1 MEIRGGL
8 AMDERIKT
16 RGENFR
22 LTCWIN
28 ERERILSFHY
38 EEGFQQKKF
47 TDKESYRLFILAAAE
62 IYKVQ

>member
-1 MEIRGGL
+1 
-8 AMDERIKT
+8 MDERIET
-16 RGENFR
+16 RRENFR

-47 TDKESYRLFILAAAE
+47 TDKESYRLFVLAAAE
-62 IYKVQ
+62 RYKVQ